1 MDASIDHAL
10 AAMPVY
16 VAGVRFD
23 GTPALSH
30 EGDAPTAETEVW
42 FADQP
47 DRKMTVLDAEDL
59 TDVSWFGTPKEY
71 EPPRTAA
78 MAPFDED
85 EDPED
90 GDAYLPEAP
99 AEEDPEA
106 VEAPVEGE
114 PLPDEVPEL
123 SEAEL
128 DEIGEAVTAAE
139 DRVGQLEG
147 LVAGVILAGVTDDI
161 FVDPEAR
168 AASAP
173 TPTVLDP
180 ASGRHFT
187 AGMDDLQTFLARV
200 AALPPA
206 AGDLPPDLNERI
218 ETVTERLIA
227 LEESVGKLML
237 DDVADEELPTLP
249 EGTGTFVDE
258 TLDDEEDPEEE
269 SDEDPAAEEDEDPED
284 DSEDDERYPKRK
296 KKKAAASK
304 PNPFAKKG

>member
-47 DRKMTVLDAEDL
+47 ERKMTVLDAEDL

-78 MAPFDED
+78 MAPPEGE

-90 GDAYLPEAP
+90 GDAYLPEDPVDVEAP
-99 AEEDPEA
+99 E
-106 VEAPVEGE
+106 EAPVEGE
-114 PLPDEVPEL
+114 QPLPDEVPEL

-258 TLDDEEDPEEE
+258 TLDDEEDPDEE
-269 SDEDPAAEEDEDPED
+269 SDEDPAAEEGEDPED